1 MELALPP
8 AAGFGPAPQ
17 CDKQLNVTTA
27 TETVSHF
34 RFWGGWRVPRRE
46 TRIRI
51 MISGL
56 LRVVSISMFLALCLK
71 SLQSTD
77 LGIQKNPVFSSV
89 WLLVHS
95 SQAGVPY
102 HYAHTPLKTDT
113 RQKISGDRTV
123 VHMYRHDENTEARS
137 QARALTTLRLSDDEL
152 MLNVLRCQLTY

>member
-1 MELALPP
+1 MEY
-8 AAGFGPAPQ
+8 
-17 CDKQLNVTTA
+17 T
-27 TETVSHF
+27 TVS
-34 RFWGGWRVPRRE
+34 
-46 TRIRI
+46 
-51 MISGL
+51 SL
-56 LRVVSISMFLALCLK
+56 LHIVSISMFLALCLK